1 MEKEPPI
8 VVQVKN
14 CEECNKKL
22 SGNFFVMFYPTAG
35 VAMIYCDE
43 CAKELGYI
51 DDSKC
56 TEYLSSEAK

>member
-35 VAMIYCDE
+35 VA
-43 CAKELGYI
+43 L
-51 DDSKC
+51 
-56 TEYLSSEAK
+56 LRLRR